1 MGIRPARSFRDP
13 DKVPWTR
20 YSRRKQSK
28 SYVKAV
34 PHRHLTNFRMGNKD
48 GEYNAVFHLVAQN
61 TYYHR
66 DNALEAARRMC
77 NGFLEKK
84 ISGKYYFIINVYPHH
99 IIRENKMVAGA
110 GADRIQQGMRRAF
123 GKPTHVAALI
133 NKGQKVF
140 TIYSTK
146 ENEEVVRES
155 LTRAAR
161 KLSGNFKI
169 VKEVLHGWRRFNK
182 YRYR

>member
-13 DKVPWTR
+13 DKVAWTR
-20 YSRRKQSK
+20 YSRKKQNK
-28 SYVKAV
+28 NYIKAMT
-34 PHRHLTNFRMGNKD
+34 HRYLTNFRMGNKD
-48 GEYNAVFHLVAQN
+48 GNYTIAYHLIAKN

-66 DNALEAARRMC
+66 DNALEAARKSA

-133 NKGQKVF
+133 EQGQKVF
-140 TIYSTK
+140 TIYTN
-146 ENEEVVRES
+146 EGNEEIIKES
-155 LTRAAR
+155 LNRASR

-169 VKEVLHGWRRFNK
+169 VREVLHG
-182 YRYR
+182 